1 MDPSLR
7 WDDGGE
13 CVVIGRLKGTL
24 IHKAPPWAKQ
34 RACEA
39 LPRALL
45 SARPR
50 KAGPVFPE
58 AMRFRHG
65 WQLEAAP

>member
-1 MDPSLR
+1 M
-7 WDDGGE
+7 
-13 CVVIGRLKGTL
+13 IGRFNGIL
-24 IHKAPPWAKQ
+24 IHKAPAWAMQ

-50 KAGPVFPE
+50 KAGQGFAE
-58 AMRFRHG
+58 SMRLRHG
-65 WQLEAAP
+65 WQREAAP

>member
-1 MDPSLR
+1 M
-7 WDDGGE
+7 
-13 CVVIGRLKGTL
+13 IGCLKGTL
-24 IHKAPPWAKQ
+24 VHKAPPWAKR

-50 KAGPVFPE
+50 KAGQGFAE
-58 AMRFRHG
+58 AMQLRHG
-65 WQLEAAP
+65 WQREAAP